1 MTQPTVKNA
10 SKSADTQ
17 AGQTLILAA
26 AARRLAQTLHTAFRG
41 RWEALPGAST
51 PPQPTPEYQ
60 AAPVPVD
67 LIGRRAELIVE
78 ASDLAALNNAL
89 SSDADALVID
99 FDDTFTPTLANVQA
113 AYDALPR
120 AAASDKPLLARPR
133 AFYAVEQHLDF
144 GGPAIAAFTDLA
156 VILAARPEQPIHIYV
171 PKLETVAEAQL
182 WDDALSLA
190 ERELG
195 LAPNTIKVCI
205 QIETFLAVQHA
216 DALLYALRG
225 RAFGLNAGR
234 WDYVFSLIKAVGSQ
248 RGAVPPRSDLTMDV
262 DAMRAY
268 AEALLR
274 VAQRRG
280 AQAIGGSAAVAPDAA
295 NPQPALDLVQAD
307 KRREAQQGFTA
318 AWAGLPMLLG
328 DVRAGFDG
336 EAPAPL
342 SAEPVEHTLKRLLDL
357 PAPQP
362 LPLDVLQDTIGL
374 ALDVFEAW
382 YAGQGVVVRNGR
394 IEDTATAELARAQV
408 WQWVSCAAQLSSD
421 AFLTPDRYRTE
432 RRALRADDT
441 PEAQLLDALVLAE
454 TCPAY
459 FPRFAQQL
467 AAREPLPTQ
476 EMPV

>member
-1 MTQPTVKNA
+1 MTQPAVKNA
-10 SKSADTQ
+10 PKSANTQ
-17 AGQTLILAA
+17 ADQLLTLFA
-26 AARRLAQTLHTAFRG
+26 AARRLAQTLHTALRG
-41 RWEALPGAST
+41 RWEGLASAADT
-51 PPQPTPEYQ
+51 IQAVPDYQ
-60 AAPVPVD
+60 AAAAPTD
-67 LIGRRAELIVE
+67 LAGRRVELIVE
-78 ASDLAALNNAL
+78 ASDLAALDAAL

-120 AAASDKPLLARPR
+120 AAASSKPLLARPR
-133 AFYAVEQHLDF
+133 AFYAVEEHADF
-144 GGPAIAAFTDLA
+144 DGPAIAAFTDLA
-156 VILAARPEQPIHIYV
+156 VILAARPERPIHIYI
-171 PKLETVAEAQL
+171 PKLETVSEAQL
-182 WDDALSLA
+182 WDDALSLT

-195 LAPNTIKVCI
+195 LTQNAIKICI

-234 WDYVFSLIKAVGSQ
+234 WDYVFSLIKAVGGS
-248 RGAVPPRSDLTMDV
+248 RGAVPPRSALTMDV

-268 AEALLR
+268 AEALVR

-280 AQAIGGSAAVAPDAA
+280 AEAIGGSAAVAPDAA
-295 NPQPALDLVQAD
+295 NPQPALDMVRAD
-307 KRREAQQGFTA
+307 KLREAQQGFTA

-336 EAPAPL
+336 EAPASL
-342 SAEPVEHTLKRLLDL
+342 AAEPAERTLERLLDL

-362 LPLDVLQDTIGL
+362 LPLGVLQDTIGL

-382 YAGQGVVVRNGR
+382 YAGKGVVVRSGR

-408 WQWVSCAAQLSSD
+408 WQWVKYGAELSGDES
-421 AFLTPDRYRTE
+421 LTPDRYRAE

-441 PEAQLLDALVLAE
+441 LEARLLDALVLAE
-454 TCPAY
+454 ICPAY

-467 AAREPLPTQ
+467 TAQ
-476 EMPV
+476 ETPA